1 MQQTYLD
8 QSIIAANSI
17 QKSFVSNL
25 KRKDRTVKQAGFVVL
40 KYTYMPSV
48 LVETGFLTN
57 SSEGAYLNSSKGQT
71 NIADAIAKAIINY
84 RDNRNASFQNTS
96 LAEES
101 NKVEKSNKLN
111 EQLVFK
117 VQIAAS
123 KKKLDLKPYNF
134 KGLKSISRIKNERLF
149 RYYYGSTTSYEK
161 AKKLAQFAKKQ
172 GYKNAFIVPFL
183 GNSKITI
190 SEALRLSK

>member
-1 MQQTYLD
+1 M
-8 QSIIAANSI
+8 A
-17 QKSFVSNL
+17 K
-25 KRKDRTVKQAGFVVL
+25 
-40 KYTYMPSV
+40 
-48 LVETGFLTN
+48 
-57 SSEGAYLNSSKGQT
+57 
-71 NIADAIAKAIINY
+71 AISKAIINY
-84 RDNRNASFQNTS
+84 KNQIQLRVN
-96 LAEES
+96 S
-101 NKVEKSNKLN
+101 NEIFNDKNPGENVKLIY
-111 EQLVFK
+111 K
-117 VQIAAS
+117 IQIAAS

-134 KGLKSISRIKNERLF
+134 NGLKSISRIKNDRLF